1 MINISASVK
10 KAIVELVQQ
19 TTFLIVASLSP
30 EGFKKKDEKY
40 RNTAKVNWNLTCWGN
55 ILRILLHKKMK

>member
-1 MINISASVK
+1 MKAAPMINISASVK

-19 TTFLIVASLSP
+19 TTFLIAASLSP

-40 RNTAKVNWNLTCWGN
+40 RNTAKVN
-55 ILRILLHKKMK
+55 